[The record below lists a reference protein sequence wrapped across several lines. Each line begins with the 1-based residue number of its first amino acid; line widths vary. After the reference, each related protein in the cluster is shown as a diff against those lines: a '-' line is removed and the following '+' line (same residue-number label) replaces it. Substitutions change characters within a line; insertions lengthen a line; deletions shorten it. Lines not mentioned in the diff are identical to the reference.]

1 MDKAEIESLSNLVF
15 GLAISIGGLA
25 LIIVQIPTT
34 PEELMKEMLWFSVGF
49 VLLIAIWF
57 NYTRAMA
64 EITIETP
71 IEFILNIIIL
81 LLVSLEPFLLNVLAF
96 DRQDTQS
103 ARSTVE
109 LASALFAVVIAII
122 MLILAVYYHWIM
134 EDKKESNEV
143 HKALE
148 NRHRRDL
155 RLIDASIFLISSLP
169 IFWQLT
175 INSLP
180 LRYLLWSSALIP
192 AVIVWVHNLRHHRYQ
207 G

>member
-1 MDKAEIESLSNLVF
+1 MEKAEIESLSNLVF

-34 PEELMKEMLWFSVGF
+34 TAELLKEMLWFSVGF
-49 VLLIAIWF
+49 VLLITIWF

-71 IEFILNIIIL
+71 LEFVLNIVIL

-103 ARSTVE
+103 ARATVE
-109 LASALFAVVIAII
+109 LASALFAVVIATI
-122 MLILAVYYHWIM
+122 MIVLAIYYHWIM
-134 EDKKESNEV
+134 EDKRERNEV

-175 INSLP
+175 FSSLP
-180 LRYLLWSSALIP
+180 LRYLLWGSALIP
-192 AVIVWVHNLRHHRYQ
+192 AVIVWVHNLRHHRNQ